1 MSFFY
6 LANGIKPITSKV
18 IRDKLLIHKTKK
30 PENKKTDIHLI
41 SENIT
46 VKTEFL
52 RKLEEEDS
60 SLEDDD
66 SFDDNDDMTEEQ
78 YFNLIT
84 ESDIKLMSVP
94 QIKNLCKRYNIKTYG
109 KRVYMIY

>member
-30 PENKKTDIHLI
+30 PENKKTDIPLI
-41 SENIT
+41 SVNIP

-52 RKLEEEDS
+52 KKLEEI
-60 SLEDDD
+60 SLGRHEKMERLGVEP
-66 SFDDNDDMTEEQ
+66 S
-78 YFNLIT
+78 
-84 ESDIKLMSVP
+84 
-94 QIKNLCKRYNIKTYG
+94 KNVTGNY
-109 KRVYMIY
+109 

>member
-6 LANGIKPITSKV
+6 LANGIITSKV
-18 IRDKLLIHKTKK
+18 ICDKLLIHETKK

-52 RKLEEEDS
+52 KSLEDS